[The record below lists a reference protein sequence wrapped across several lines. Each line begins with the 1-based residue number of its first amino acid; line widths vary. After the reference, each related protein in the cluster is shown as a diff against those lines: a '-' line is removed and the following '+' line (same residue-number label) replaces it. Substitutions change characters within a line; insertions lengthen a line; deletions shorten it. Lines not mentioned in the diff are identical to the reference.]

1 VAGQVQSKALAACR
15 VIELLAVAKARE
27 ADVLADPPELEQQ
40 GFKRM
45 LRSMIA
51 RLSGSERPR

>member
-1 VAGQVQSKALAACR
+1 M
-15 VIELLAVAKARE
+15 AKARE